1 MMENQDNQEIIDQ
14 GTETTKENKEQNK
27 EQVKEEKGKVT
38 FTPEQQAVIEEMFS
52 ARFARE
58 KKKSEAEKEE
68 AAKLAEMNA
77 QQKAEYERD
86 QLQKQLEELLK
97 KDRFNEMSK
106 EANKMLKESGIVA
119 DDQVLGF
126 VVKDTAEATQESV
139 KAFVDLVNAKA
150 EEITK
155 QKLSGTAP
163 RVQTSTS
170 NAMTKSE
177 IMQIKDAAKRQ
188 KAMAE
193 NIHLFQ

>member
-1 MMENQDNQEIIDQ
+1 MENQENQENIEQ
-14 GTETTKENKEQNK
+14 NTEGTKENKEQNK

-38 FTPEQQAVIEEMFS
+38 FTPEQQAVIEEMFN

-86 QLQKQLEELLK
+86 QLKKQLDELLK
-97 KDRFNEMSK
+97 KDKYNQMSK

-126 VVKDTAEATQESV
+126 VVKDTAEATQEAV

-163 RVQTSTS
+163 RVQVS
-170 NAMTKSE
+170 NGKSLTRDS
-177 IMQIKDAAKRQ
+177 IMQIKDDTERQ
-188 KAMAE
+188 RAIAQ
-193 NIHLFQ
+193 NIHLFK

>member
-1 MMENQDNQEIIDQ
+1 MENEENQENIEQ
-14 GTETTKENKEQNK
+14 NTEATKETKEQTK
-27 EQVKEEKGKVT
+27 EKTEEKGKVT

-52 ARFARE
+52 ARFSRE

-86 QLQKQLEELLK
+86 QLQKQLDELLK
-97 KDRFNEMSK
+97 KDRWNEMSK
-106 EANKMLKESGIVA
+106 EANKMLKESGIA
-119 DDQVLGF
+119 SDDQVLGF
-126 VVKDTAEATQESV
+126 VVQDTAEATQEAV
-139 KAFVDLVNAKA
+139 KAFVDLVNTKA
-150 EEITK
+150 EEITR

-163 RVQTSTS
+163 RVQTSPAS
-170 NAMTKSE
+170 NMTKES